1 MSIDHVILT
10 KAAQE
15 MEIPLTV
22 IRKGQIINEVTNPD
36 KLFTALQEISHSNDI
51 LTRKVKSWKRLAILA
66 CVATGYLAVRNHK
79 LKKMVG
85 VWDNFKKDF
94 EDVLEDDSLFDED
107 LEENDI

>member
-15 MEIPLTV
+15 MEIPLTI
-22 IRKGQIINEVTNPD
+22 IRKNQIINDVTNPD

-51 LTRKVKSWKRLAILA
+51 LTRKVKTWKKVSILA
-66 CVATGYLAVRNHK
+66 CVATGYLLAKNHD
-79 LKKMVG
+79 LKSQI
-85 VWDNFKKDF
+85 KKHDDF
-94 EDVLEDDSLFDED
+94 ELDSLFDED

>member
-22 IRKGQIINEVTNPD
+22 IRKGQLINDVTNPD

-51 LTRKVKSWKRLAILA
+51 LTRKVKTWKKVAILA
-66 CVATGYLAVRNHK
+66 CVATGYLLAKNHD
-79 LKKMVG
+79 LKSQI
-85 VWDNFKKDF
+85 KKSHDF
-94 EDVLEDDSLFDED
+94 ELDSLFDED
-107 LEENDI
+107 LEDNDI